1 MAHDRCSNLAPLR
14 FPSRPVNSSEMVACE
29 LGRHRTTFSRHAARI
44 TAADSSSISQYSQ
57 PDGTARKTRVCR
69 RFGPSRLTLGR
80 SQPCVACMVYRTSV
94 CARPGHTPD
103 SILVCMSSKQWWGV
117 DQTDTERVL
126 TFYMNLKPPPPSD
139 SPLPRDSRRTVGD
152 VPTAHGEVETPRP
165 VSVLEKPPWCPRQSC
180 GSG

>member
-1 MAHDRCSNLAPLR
+1 MLTTCCTARLLCSFR
-14 FPSRPVNSSEMVACE
+14 FPLHRGPVPTSLTRGRRVRHPVGGSRSLFKSRSAALPIKTTEQQRRQQRWWHASY
-29 LGRHRTTFSRHAARI
+29 RTTSSHAART
-44 TAADSSSISQYSQ
+44 TAADSSSISPYSY

-139 SPLPRDSRRTVGD
+139 SPLD
-152 VPTAHGEVETPRP
+152 
-165 VSVLEKPPWCPRQSC
+165 
-180 GSG
+180 